1 MRIIELLTA
10 IQTSLKAALPELY
23 NCDLHGGRFD
33 LKELNRIAARTP
45 SIYIACLGSKA
56 LKDVA
61 TGESDL
67 TLTLAA
73 FVVTADKQGL
83 PRLEGVINLA
93 EAVLLHVTNNR
104 FGLKGLSAGTNA
116 SYQNLYNGAIDKHG
130 VALCSVTWEQTI
142 RVGEDAFA
150 STDQVFK
157 DLYWGLDPQ
166 TGTGNENEY
175 DHAGGAA

>member
-10 IQTSLKAALPELY
+10 IQASLKAALPELY

-73 FVVTADKQGL
+73 FVVTDDKQGL
-83 PRLEGVINLA
+83 PRLEGVINLT
-93 EAVLLHVTNNR
+93 EAVMLHVTNNR
-104 FGLKGLSAGTNA
+104 FGLKGLGAGTDA
-116 SYQNLYNGAIDKHG
+116 SYQNLYNGSIDKHG
-130 VALCSVTWEQTI
+130 VAMNSVTWQQTLRI
-142 RVGEDAFA
+142 ADDEFA
-150 STDQVFK
+150 DSGQVFK

>member
-10 IQTSLKAALPELY
+10 VQTSLKSALPELY
-23 NCDLHGGRFD
+23 HCELHGGRFD

-45 SIYIACLGSKA
+45 SIYIACLGSKP
-56 LKDVA
+56 LRDVA

-67 TLTLAA
+67 TLSLGA
-73 FVVTADKQGL
+73 FVVTGDKQGL

-93 EAVLLHVTNNR
+93 EAVLLQVTNNR
-104 FGLKGLSAGTNA
+104 FGLKGLGAGTNA

-150 STDQVFK
+150 STGQVFK